1 MNSVNGDRR
10 LPQISRIK
18 SGIVGGPS
26 ILTGYHVIGKLDISQ
41 FFFADLRK
49 FEKCQLCT
57 VLNVWY
63 FLELAGISQCWA
75 R

>member
-41 FFFADLRK
+41 IFFCRFAKVRK
-49 FEKCQLCT
+49 MSTLYSSERLVF
-57 VLNVWY
+57 
-63 FLELAGISQCWA
+63 S
-75 R
+75 